1 MERSR
6 CKAQV
11 RGAIASREL
20 GALDEAMAVHTVL
33 YKSTFA
39 DETIFDQGTSVPI
52 LMHEFRALAQE
63 AVSLR
68 DIEKLRA
75 AIDGV
80 VRVRGE
86 LRSAA
91 RPPSATV
98 FEEDG
103 VGGIKMAAKPDR
115 PTLSDHP
122 EHAEARRRNDGDRE
136 RTGAHCKPAAASTV
150 DWYKYC
156 VVRPDGPETPLRL
169 EQVEERYL
177 SSTCLEL
184 QNGLSSVEGAKSA
197 TIPPSA
203 QDDLIRQA
211 IAHRLEAAVAAARYG
226 RDRLLSDHGRCG
238 MTPTARIMAGRSTI
252 GQLSSGYSLASMT
265 ARLLASRRRR
275 SPMQGSAFS
284 STPRAALPECALM
297 S

>member
-1 MERSR
+1 MDVERSR

-169 EQVEERYL
+169 E
-177 SSTCLEL
+177 L

-226 RDRLLSDHGRCG
+226 RGRLLSDHGRCG